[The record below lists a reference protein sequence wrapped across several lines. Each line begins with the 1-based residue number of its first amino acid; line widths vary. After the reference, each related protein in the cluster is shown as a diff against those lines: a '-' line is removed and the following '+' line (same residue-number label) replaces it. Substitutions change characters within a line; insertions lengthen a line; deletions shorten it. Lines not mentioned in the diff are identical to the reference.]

1 MCAQVHRVAATL
13 SIRVMHVLPFSSL
26 EMFDNVEGRLQEGA
40 ESAQMLL

>member
-1 MCAQVHRVAATL
+1 MCARFIVSATTL

-40 ESAQMLL
+40 ASAQMLL